1 MENRNSNNLNS
12 TGNDRQAEIDAYLK
26 GHKEGDAAATRHLAV
41 AYINGDGVVQD
52 TERGEKLL
60 KEASKRGDVR
70 AEAIYAKQMFEKNDI
85 EEGVFWVKKAIAHH
99 DIIGEMLY
107 AALLYDGIGVQQNL
121 KESFRWTK
129 TAATAHDDEEP
140 ELLALA
146 QNSLGS
152 SYDLGTGT
160 EQDFEQAVVW
170 YSKAAENGSTE
181 AQRNLGEK
189 YFLGE
194 GTEKDIEKAI
204 YWLEKAAEQEDS
216 IAQKYLTLAQLEKHM
231 TDNPAQTS
239 TGGIDIDKL
248 DADENAKT
256 ALSNINVFFD
266 LNEYSRANDV
276 AEKLI
281 SDNPTSPIGWFAKAA
296 VISENFE
303 SKSYGD
309 AEFVDKCKLYEKNIQ
324 NALKMA
330 SGTAEEYISEKHK
343 VFEEGCVKCT
353 EGGIVNMLT
362 LALDVN
368 KTEVSKTT
376 EGLRSLL
383 GGVYDELRECINFA
397 LLKDQNNLII
407 DLFNAVLHVNHI
419 NHKNAENGN
428 SFITKETV
436 EEALDL
442 MGVKPRQ
449 STSYLE
455 DTYISVILY
464 LCSFLNINPGNIQK
478 YYSEEKIKELEEQK
492 RIEEERQEEEK
503 RRKQEEQKRKLEE
516 LKKLRRKKTITKL
529 VIAAV
534 IICVCLL
541 LVKPIMNGLDS
552 LKKDIDSS
560 NYLDAERTTEVTEE
574 TEEAFYY
581 LIADDCGGIHIRTG
595 PGKEHSSII
604 ILRDRSLRM
613 YPTGE
618 TSGDW
623 IQIET
628 DEYGVA
634 WVNKDVVKLIE
645 E

>member
-121 KESFRWTK
+121 KESFKWTEI
-129 TAATAHDDEEP
+129 AATTHDDEDP
-140 ELLALA
+140 EILALA
-146 QNSLGS
+146 QNELGL
-152 SYDLGTGT
+152 SYDSK
-160 EQDFEQAVVW
+160 QDYEKAFAW
-170 YSKAAENGSTE
+170 FSKAAENGCAE
-181 AQRNLGEK
+181 AQRHLGEK
-189 YFLGE
+189 YYFE
-194 GTEKDIEKAI
+194 QGTEKDIDKAI
-204 YWLEKAAEQEDS
+204 YWFEKAAQQEDE
-216 IAQKYLTLAQLEKHM
+216 IAQQYLPVVQLIKLG
-231 TDNPAQTS
+231 TDNSAETD
-239 TGGIDIDKL
+239 TRGINIDKIN
-248 DADENAKT
+248 ADESTKV
-256 ALSNINVFFD
+256 ALKNINTFFD
-266 LNEYSRANDV
+266 LDEYIRADDV
-276 AEKLI
+276 AEELI
-281 SDNPTSPIGWFAKAA
+281 KSQPTSPIGWFAKAA

-303 SKSYGD
+303 AKSYGD

-330 SGTAEEYISEKHK
+330 SGKTEEYISEKHK

-376 EGLRSLL
+376 QGLRSLL

-492 RIEEERQEEEK
+492 RIEEERRKEEE
-503 RRKQEEQKRKLEE
+503 RRRQEEQKRKLEE

-534 IICVCLL
+534 LICVCLL

-560 NYLDAERTTEVTEE
+560 NYLDDESTTEITEE
-574 TEEAFYY
+574 TEEEFYY